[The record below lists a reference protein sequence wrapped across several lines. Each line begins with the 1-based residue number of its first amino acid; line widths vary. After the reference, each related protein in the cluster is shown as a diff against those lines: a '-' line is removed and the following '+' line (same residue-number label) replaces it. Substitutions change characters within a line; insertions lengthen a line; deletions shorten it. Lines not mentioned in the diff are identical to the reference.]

1 MEHLPGQSRSIAAAV
16 PREHCGR
23 GKRFGRI
30 RTADRNQ
37 GGGRG
42 VNQRCEIKLGGEIVS
57 ASTETAAQFSEAI
70 QRYFNLMYDCD
81 VSRFDQ
87 VFHATAQLHGV
98 RDGGL
103 TVWPAATYREVFS
116 KRQAP
121 KSAGAPREEEILM
134 IDFTS
139 S

>member
-1 MEHLPGQSRSIAAAV
+1 M
-16 PREHCGR
+16 
-23 GKRFGRI
+23 
-30 RTADRNQ
+30 
-37 GGGRG
+37 
-42 VNQRCEIKLGGEIVS
+42 S

-98 RDGGL
+98 RDGAL
-103 TVWPAATYREVFS
+103 TVWPAATYREVLS

-139 S
+139 SDQALAKVRVRIHQNVFVDYLTFLKIDGEWRITAKAFHVERSDA

>member
-1 MEHLPGQSRSIAAAV
+1 M
-16 PREHCGR
+16 
-23 GKRFGRI
+23 
-30 RTADRNQ
+30 
-37 GGGRG
+37 
-42 VNQRCEIKLGGEIVS
+42 S

-98 RDGGL
+98 RDGAL
-103 TVWPAATYREVFS
+103 TVWPAATYREVLS

-121 KSAGAPREEEILM
+121 KSAGAPRQEEILM

-139 S
+139 PDQALAKVRVRIHQNVFVDYLTFLKIGGEWRITAKAFHLERSDA